1 MTAVQ
6 RGTTQVIVPR
16 PQASAAHVIETAAT
30 WPKAR
35 DGDTFEVKNK
45 KAASTGPAGSLKR
58 QVAVDA
64 NASGA
69 YFHKVVG
76 PSSRDAH
83 GLRVEGRLP
92 DVSLSPSRWQV
103 AGNTANAAIGGG
115 PVAMTKALLT
125 TQPFSSAME
134 ALTHYT
140 TGPLDKPSVYLGG
153 RAGGQHGQEADVGL
167 SYDRVYDKAG
177 KAVFTNQP
185 EGADPAALRDPRNQF
200 IYDGASS
207 SLKDGTGAVVAT
219 GEAAVKQAMIDNKLA
234 PSFAFRPYWRVS
246 PSAPNTTNW
255 SNPPPSTDAAK
266 RAAWAKVTNH
276 VGEVPTNAYFYPGEQ
291 FAMNVRSTTKGQLR
305 LDIRGN
311 GADSD
316 VPAFGVDLKASS
328 FGNGLAQEF
337 KRVSS
342 IDQKGR
348 EKQSVVPTS
357 TMAIGLVWDKT
368 EVLLGA
374 DRKPTSLSSLGAVQV
389 RGRDLADSSVYDRI
403 FNTDVVD
410 GREIVSI
417 RP

>member
-1 MTAVQ
+1 MTAVK

-16 PQASAAHVIETAAT
+16 AQASAAHAIETAAAQ
-30 WPKAR
+30 PRGK
-35 DGDTFEVKNK
+35 DGDTFEVKNN
-45 KAASTGPAGSLKR
+45 KAASTGPVGSLKR

-64 NASGA
+64 GASGA

-76 PSSRDAH
+76 PSRTDAH
-83 GLRVEGRLP
+83 GLRVQGRLP
-92 DVSLSPSRWQV
+92 DVSLSASRWQV
-103 AGNTANAAIGGG
+103 SGNESDPAIGGG
-115 PVAMTKALLT
+115 PAAMMTALLK
-125 TQPFSSAME
+125 TQPFASAMQS
-134 ALTHYT
+134 LTHYT

-153 RAGGQHGQEADVGL
+153 QHGQEADMGL

-177 KAVFTNQP
+177 KAVFTNQH
-185 EGADPAALRDPRNQF
+185 EGADPAELRDPKNQF
-200 IYDGASS
+200 VYDGASS

-219 GEAAVKQAMIDNKLA
+219 GEAAVKQAMIDQKLA
-234 PSFAFRPYWRVS
+234 LSFAFRPFWRVS
-246 PSAPNTTNW
+246 PSEPNTTNW
-255 SNPPPSTDAAK
+255 SNPPPSTDPAR
-266 RAAWAKVTNH
+266 RAAWAQATNH
-276 VGEVPTNAYFYPGEQ
+276 VGAVPDNAYFYPGEQ

-328 FGNGLAQEF
+328 FGKGLAQEF

-348 EKQSVVPTS
+348 EKQNVVPTS
-357 TMAIGLVWDKT
+357 SMAIGLVWDKT

-374 DRKPTSLSSLGAVQV
+374 ARTPTALSSLGAVQV
-389 RGRDLADSSVYDRI
+389 RGRDLADSSVYDKI

-410 GREIVSI
+410 GREIVLI

>member
-1 MTAVQ
+1 MTAVK

-16 PQASAAHVIETAAT
+16 AQASAAHAIETAAAQ
-30 WPKAR
+30 PRGK
-35 DGDTFEVKNK
+35 DGDTFEVKNN
-45 KAASTGPAGSLKR
+45 KAASTGPVGSLKR

-64 NASGA
+64 GASGA

-76 PSSRDAH
+76 PSRTDAH
-83 GLRVEGRLP
+83 GLRVQGRLP
-92 DVSLSPSRWQV
+92 DVSLSASRWQV
-103 AGNTANAAIGGG
+103 SGNESDPAIGGG
-115 PVAMTKALLT
+115 PAAMMTALLK
-125 TQPFSSAME
+125 TQPFASAMQS
-134 ALTHYT
+134 LTHYT

-153 RAGGQHGQEADVGL
+153 QHGQEADMGL

-177 KAVFTNQP
+177 KAVFTNQH
-185 EGADPAALRDPRNQF
+185 EGADPAELRDPKNQF
-200 IYDGASS
+200 VYDGASS

-219 GEAAVKQAMIDNKLA
+219 GEAAVKQAMIDQKLA
-234 PSFAFRPYWRVS
+234 PSFAFRPFWRVS
-246 PSAPNTTNW
+246 PSEPNTTNW
-255 SNPPPSTDAAK
+255 SNPPPSTDPAR
-266 RAAWAKVTNH
+266 RAAWAQATNH
-276 VGEVPTNAYFYPGEQ
+276 VGAVPDNAYFYPGEQ

-328 FGNGLAQEF
+328 FGKGLAQEF

-348 EKQSVVPTS
+348 EKQNVVPTS
-357 TMAIGLVWDKT
+357 SMAIGLVWDKT

-374 DRKPTSLSSLGAVQV
+374 ARTPTALSSLGAVQV
-389 RGRDLADSSVYDRI
+389 RGRDLADSSVYDKI

-410 GREIVSI
+410 GREIVLI